1 MKKYSDLSNYAKSEN
16 AKKNYGKWKQQSI
29 NDNGFFIIFNGFV
42 ESNILKNING
52 NALKLYIFFGI
63 HSKNDTGESF
73 YSIKEI
79 AKYFNKSE
87 RTISTW
93 IKQLEDIHLIE
104 RYQLNYD
111 EVSHTLLQPYNAGK
125 KRNSVKKID
134 IKE

>member
-1 MKKYSDLSNYAKSEN
+1 MKKYSDLSSFAKAEN
-16 AKKNYGKWKQQSI
+16 AKRNYSEWKKNAI
-29 NDNGFFIIFNGFV
+29 NENGFFIIFNGFL

-63 HSKNDTGESF
+63 HSKNETGESF

-93 IKQLEDIHLIE
+93 INQLEKARLIE
-104 RYQLNYD
+104 RYQLSYD
-111 EVSHTLLQPYNAGK
+111 EVAHTYLQPYDPGS
-125 KRNSVKKID
+125 KRIIINKND
-134 IKE
+134 Y